1 MGLQQIV
8 AQKHNLWLKRTTHK
22 SLQNSF
28 VVYKKIA
35 NNYDPLYYSMKEK
48 TSFRMGSDRT
58 AKHFGALGNI
68 LHAAGETDFYL
79 RQNQCVAIVIPEVG
93 DK

>member
-1 MGLQQIV
+1 
-8 AQKHNLWLKRTTHK
+8 
-22 SLQNSF
+22 
-28 VVYKKIA
+28 
-35 NNYDPLYYSMKEK
+35 MKEK

>member
-1 MGLQQIV
+1 
-8 AQKHNLWLKRTTHK
+8 
-22 SLQNSF
+22 
-28 VVYKKIA
+28 
-35 NNYDPLYYSMKEK
+35 MKEK
-48 TSFRMGSDRT
+48 TSFRMGGDRT
-58 AKHFGALGNI
+58 AKQFGALGYI

>member
-1 MGLQQIV
+1 MEKNISFQMG
-8 AQKHNLWLKRTTHK
+8 
-22 SLQNSF
+22 
-28 VVYKKIA
+28 
-35 NNYDPLYYSMKEK
+35 
-48 TSFRMGSDRT
+48 GDRT